1 MRLLSLAGAC
11 AAAASLAGCAL
22 APTGETQGPTRVRIA
37 PHTVL
42 ALPEG
47 LTYVR
52 PPHGD
57 PDMLGTV
64 LARSGR
70 VTQRLVLFA
79 ASRDENG
86 IPQVEA
92 AGWRR

>member
-1 MRLLSLAGAC
+1 MTWANG
-11 AAAASLAGCAL
+11 AAAARR
-22 APTGETQGPTRVRIA
+22 GEKPLRKRW
-37 PHTVL
+37 
-42 ALPEG
+42 PE
-47 LTYVR
+47 
-52 PPHGD
+52 PGD

-64 LARSGR
+64 LARYGR

-86 IPQVEA
+86 IPKVEA